1 MDGGISHEIE
11 RGQREVGR
19 PCGGDPEPLPRC
31 LTVGVHIGRVT
42 TASRVR
48 KKSVVVM
55 ADALGQMTQSIS
67 GCAEENAA
75 RPENN

>member
-1 MDGGISHEIE
+1 
-11 RGQREVGR
+11 
-19 PCGGDPEPLPRC
+19 
-31 LTVGVHIGRVT
+31 VGVHIGRVT